1 MVPVGIFSTIRLVY
15 SHLCFR
21 LEISFEIDILTT
33 ASAMQPS
40 SSEGYSKSMV
50 IYTICRCLVIV
61 LAFWLVYRSTLD
73 FLNSAVDSSIDS
85 IDVPLSEVY
94 FPSVTICNI
103 NQVCI

>member
-1 MVPVGIFSTIRLVY
+1 
-15 SHLCFR
+15 
-21 LEISFEIDILTT
+21 
-33 ASAMQPS
+33 MQPS

-103 NQVCI
+103 NQVSMCLKYMPKSSAIQLQPIYFLFSIKHDDDI

>member
-1 MVPVGIFSTIRLVY
+1 M
-15 SHLCFR
+15 
-21 LEISFEIDILTT
+21 
-33 ASAMQPS
+33 S
-40 SSEGYSKSMV
+40 SKGYSTSIEM
-50 IYTICRCLVIV
+50 YTICLSLVIV

-103 NQVCI
+103 NQVCV